1 MSKVKSKGQA
11 TAAAGPK
18 PVERLSEG
26 EAAAE
31 LERLARDIAH
41 HDELYY
47 RQDQPEISDA
57 AYDALRERNAA
68 IEARFPHLIR
78 EDSPSVRVG
87 AAPVE
92 AFGKVMHAV
101 PMLSLGNVFDDE
113 GVREFLERIRRFL
126 GLETV
131 EGLAFTAEPKIDGL
145 SITLRYEKGRLIQGA
160 TRGDGYQGEN
170 VTANVRTIADI
181 PRTIRAKGFPD
192 PFEVRGE
199 IYMSRAAFQRLNE
212 AQAERGERTF
222 ANPRNAAAGSLRQLD
237 SAITASRPLQFFGYG
252 WGEAQKLPAD
262 TQWGVYRAMAD
273 WGFPLNP
280 LAKLTNSVGE
290 MLETYR
296 DIESGRAGLDYDID
310 GVVYKLDRLDLQERL
325 GFVSRSPR
333 FAVAHKF
340 PAEKATTVL
349 RDIEIQVGRTGAL
362 TPVAKLEPVTVGG
375 VVVQNATLHNEDEI
389 ARKDVR
395 IGDTVI
401 VQRAGDVIPQILGV
415 VEGRR
420 PKGAKRF
427 SFPAVC
433 PACGSHASRE
443 LNPITGKEDAVRRCT
458 GGLICPAQ
466 RVERLKHFVSR
477 NAFDIEGL
485 GEKHIKAFYDDGLI
499 QSPPDIFTL
508 AARDRRSTTRLEA
521 REGWGET
528 SAAKLFAAIEA
539 RRKVKL
545 DRFIYAL
552 GVPRVGEITAR
563 LLARAY
569 GSVEA
574 FRDAMLAA
582 AKDRTGEAYA
592 ELDNIEGIG
601 PTVAEAIADFF
612 AEPHNVE
619 VVDELLRQVA
629 PEPLEAIDHAS
640 PISGKTVVFTGSLEK
655 MTRPEAKARAERLG
669 AKVAGSVSKKTD
681 YVVAGP
687 GAGSK
692 LKDAERLGL
701 KVLTEDEWLALIGQ

>member
-1 MSKVKSKGQA
+1 MSKAKGKGKSA
-11 TAAAGPK
+11 TPSGPK
-18 PVERLSEG
+18 PVDRLSKN

-31 LERLARDIAH
+31 LERLAHEIAH
-41 HDELYY
+41 HDELYF
-47 RQDQPEISDA
+47 REDQPEISDA

-78 EDSPSVRVG
+78 EDSPSAGVG
-87 AAPVE
+87 ALPVE
-92 AFGKVMHAV
+92 AFGKVVHRV

-113 GVREFLERIRRFL
+113 GVRDFLERIRRFL
-126 GLETV
+126 GLDTV
-131 EGLAFTAEPKIDGL
+131 EEMAFTTEPKIDGL
-145 SITLRYEKGRLIQGA
+145 SITLRYEKGKLVQGA

-170 VTANVRTIADI
+170 VTVNVRTIADI
-181 PRTIRAKGFPD
+181 PKIVRAKSFPD

-237 SAITASRPLQFFGYG
+237 PAITASRPLQFFAYG
-252 WGEAQKLPAD
+252 WGEAPELPAD
-262 TQWGVYRAMAD
+262 TQCGVYRAMAE

-280 LAKLTNSVGE
+280 LAKLTTSVEE
-290 MLETYR
+290 MLDTYR

-310 GVVYKLDRLDLQERL
+310 GVVYKLDRLDLQQRL

-333 FAVAHKF
+333 YAIAHKF

-401 VQRAGDVIPQILGV
+401 VQRAGDVIPQILGA
-415 VEGRR
+415 VEEKR

-427 SFPAVC
+427 KFPELC
-433 PACGSHASRE
+433 PACASHAVRE
-443 LNPITGKEDAVRRCT
+443 VNPVTGKEDAVRRCT

-485 GEKHIKAFYDDGLI
+485 GEKHIKSYYDDGLI
-499 QSPPDIFTL
+499 QSPQDIFTL
-508 AARDRRSTTRLEA
+508 AERDRRSTTRLEA

-539 RRKVKL
+539 RRNVKL

-552 GVPRVGEITAR
+552 GIPHVGEITGR

-569 GSVEA
+569 GSIET

-582 AKDRTGEAYA
+582 ARDRAGEAYA

-601 PTVAEAIADFF
+601 PTVTEAIADFF
-612 AEPHNVE
+612 AEPHNVK
-619 VVDELLRQVA
+619 VVDELLQQVR
-629 PEPLEAIDHAS
+629 PEPLEAIEYAS
-640 PISGKTVVFTGSLEK
+640 PIAGKTVVFTGTLEK
-655 MTRPEAKARAERLG
+655 MTRPEAKALAERLG

-692 LKDAERLGL
+692 LKEAESLGL
-701 KVLTEDEWLALIGQ
+701 RVLSEDEWLALTGQ

>member
-1 MSKVKSKGQA
+1 MSKAKGKGKSA
-11 TAAAGPK
+11 TPSGPK
-18 PVERLSEG
+18 PVDRLSKN

-31 LERLARDIAH
+31 LERLAHEIAH
-41 HDELYY
+41 HDELYF
-47 RQDQPEISDA
+47 REDQPEISDA

-78 EDSPSVRVG
+78 EDSPSTGVG
-87 AAPVE
+87 ALPVE
-92 AFGKVMHAV
+92 AFGKVVHRV

-113 GVREFLERIRRFL
+113 GVRDFLERIRRFL
-126 GLETV
+126 GLDTV
-131 EGLAFTAEPKIDGL
+131 EELAFTTEPKIDGL
-145 SITLRYEKGRLIQGA
+145 SITLRYEKGKLVQGA

-170 VTANVRTIADI
+170 VTVNVRTIADI
-181 PRTIRAKGFPD
+181 PKIVRARSFPD

-237 SAITASRPLQFFGYG
+237 PTITASRPLQFFAYG
-252 WGEAQKLPAD
+252 WGEAPELPAD
-262 TQWGVYRAMAD
+262 TQCGVYRAMAE

-280 LAKLTNSVGE
+280 LAKLTTSVEE
-290 MLETYR
+290 MLDTYR

-310 GVVYKLDRLDLQERL
+310 GVVYKLDRLDLQQRL

-333 FAVAHKF
+333 YAIAHKF

-401 VQRAGDVIPQILGV
+401 VQRAGDVIPQILGA
-415 VEGRR
+415 VEEKR

-427 SFPAVC
+427 KFPELC
-433 PACGSHASRE
+433 PACASHAVRE
-443 LNPITGKEDAVRRCT
+443 VNPVTGKEDAVRRCT

-485 GEKHIKAFYDDGLI
+485 GEKHIKSYYDDGLI
-499 QSPPDIFTL
+499 QSPQDIFTL
-508 AARDRRSTTRLEA
+508 AERDRRSTTRLEA

-539 RRKVKL
+539 RRNVKL

-552 GVPRVGEITAR
+552 GIPHVGEITGR

-569 GSVEA
+569 GSIET

-582 AKDRTGEAYA
+582 ARDRAGEAYA

-601 PTVAEAIADFF
+601 PTVTEAIADFF
-612 AEPHNVE
+612 AEPHNVK
-619 VVDELLRQVA
+619 VVDELLQQVR
-629 PEPLEAIDHAS
+629 PEPLEAIEYAS
-640 PISGKTVVFTGSLEK
+640 PIAGKTVVFTGTLEK
-655 MTRPEAKARAERLG
+655 MTRPEAKALAERLG

-692 LKDAERLGL
+692 LKEAESLGL
-701 KVLTEDEWLALIGQ
+701 RVLSEDEWLALTGQ

>member
-1 MSKVKSKGQA
+1 M
-11 TAAAGPK
+11 T
-18 PVERLSEG
+18 EG

-31 LERLARDIAH
+31 LERLAGEIAH
-41 HDELYY
+41 HDALYY

-57 AYDALRERNAA
+57 EYDALRERNAA

-78 EDSPSVRVG
+78 EDSPSARVG
-87 AAPVE
+87 AEPVE
-92 AFGKVMHAV
+92 AFGKVMHRV

-113 GVREFLERIRRFL
+113 GVRDFLERIRRFL

-145 SITLRYEKGRLIQGA
+145 SITLRYEKGRLVQGA

-181 PRTIRAKGFPD
+181 PKAIKSKSFPD

-212 AQAERGERTF
+212 GQAERGERTF

-237 SAITASRPLQFFGYG
+237 PAITASRPLQFFAYG
-252 WGEAQKLPAD
+252 WGEAPKLPAD
-262 TQWGVYRAMAD
+262 TQWGIYRAMAE

-280 LAKLTNSVGE
+280 LAKLTNSVEE
-290 MLETYR
+290 MLDTYR

-310 GVVYKLDRLDLQERL
+310 GVVYKLDRLDLQQRL

-333 FAVAHKF
+333 YAVAHKF
-340 PAEKATTVL
+340 PAEKATTIL

-415 VEGRR
+415 VEAKR

-427 SFPAVC
+427 SFPTVC
-433 PACGSHASRE
+433 PACGSHAVREVNPPPARRTWSGAVPAASSARRSGSSGSSISCRATPSTSRA
-443 LNPITGKEDAVRRCT
+443 LARSG
-458 GGLICPAQ
+458 
-466 RVERLKHFVSR
+466 SR
-477 NAFDIEGL
+477 S
-485 GEKHIKAFYDDGLI
+485 FYDDRLI
-499 QSPPDIFTL
+499 QSP
-508 AARDRRSTTRLEA
+508 ARHLHPCQARHGVREEA
-521 REGWGET
+521 EREGWGET
-528 SAAKLFAAIEA
+528 FRAQAI
-539 RRKVKL
+539 RRHRGATRVKL

-552 GVPRVGEITAR
+552 GIPPCRRDHRAAAGAGLWQHRGVPRRHAR
-563 LLARAY
+563 RRPRPRRRGLLPNSTISKASGRPLPRPSPISSPSRTISRWSMSCCAR
-569 GSVEA
+569 S
-574 FRDAMLAA
+574 R
-582 AKDRTGEAYA
+582 
-592 ELDNIEGIG
+592 
-601 PTVAEAIADFF
+601 
-612 AEPHNVE
+612 
-619 VVDELLRQVA
+619 

-640 PISGKTVVFTGSLEK
+640 PISGKTVVFTGTLEK

-701 KVLTEDEWLALIGQ
+701 RC